1 MIRLAAPYPNV
12 VTSIRLPNPSFGDSE
27 GLSSSMT
34 PKRAMNG
41 TLYTYVKTSDGH
53 RQLQLSFTLT
63 RSKGEEFKRFLLVY
77 ASEQIQMVDHL
88 GRSWLGYFTS
98 NPIEFSTDKRGAPGG
113 GNELMSVQLDF
124 EGELQP

>member
-1 MIRLAAPYPNV
+1 MIRLAAPYPNIV
-12 VTSIRLPNPSFGDSE
+12 ASIRLPNPAFGDSE
-27 GLSSSMT
+27 GLSSSVT

-77 ASEQIQMVDHL
+77 ASKQIQMVDHL
-88 GRSWLGYFTS
+88 DRSWLGYFTS

-113 GNELMSVQLDF
+113 GSEMMSVKLDF